1 MSGRASRRKGHDFER
16 EFCRWVRD
24 EFGIS
29 FGRNLKQYSE
39 AQNGDT
45 DPLGPF
51 LPECKSYAK
60 PNPKAWWPQAVVQ
73 AERAGL
79 VPLLVVK
86 IPRAKHSWIAYMPLD
101 FLLKD
106 EGDGWRK
113 DWKYTVPVFPEGLAY
128 IVRERLQG

>member
-1 MSGRASRRKGHDFER
+1 MSGAKSRRKGHDFER

-24 EFGIS
+24 EFGIA

-51 LPECKSYAK
+51 LPECKAYAK
-60 PNPKAWWPQAVVQ
+60 PNPQGWWPQAVAQ

-86 IPRAKHSWIAYMPLD
+86 IPRKGWIAYMPLD
-101 FLLKD
+101 FLVKGGAG
-106 EGDGWRK
+106 EWRK

-128 IVRERLQG
+128 IVRENLG